1 MKYRRAPDVLP
12 EELLR
17 EVQKYTEGETLYI
30 PKAKERKK
38 WGEDSGARTFYRQR
52 NDEIREKY
60 LQKVPI
66 ERLADEYCLSED
78 MIRKILF
85 R

>member
-17 EVQKYTEGETLYI
+17 EVQKYSQGELLYV
-30 PKAKERKK
+30 PKAKEKKK
-38 WGEDSGARTFYRQR
+38 WGEESGARSFYLQR
-52 NDEIREKY
+52 NSEIREKY
-60 LQKVPI
+60 LQKVSVG
-66 ERLADEYCLSED
+66 RLADEYCLSED

>member
-1 MKYRRAPDVLP
+1 MKYLRAPDVLP
-12 EELLR
+12 EELLK
-17 EVQKYTEGETLYI
+17 EVQKYTEGSVLYI
-30 PKAKERKK
+30 PKAKEHKK
-38 WGEDSGARTFYRQR
+38 WGEESGARSFYRQR
-52 NDEIREKY
+52 NSEIREKY
-60 LQKVPI
+60 MQKVPV

>member
-1 MKYRRAPDVLP
+1 MNYRRASDVLP

-17 EVQKYTEGETLYI
+17 EVQKYTQGEMLYI
-30 PKAKERKK
+30 PSSKERKK
-38 WGEDSGARTFYRQR
+38 WGEDSGARRFYQLR
-52 NDEIREKY
+52 NNEIREKY
-60 LQKVPI
+60 SQKIPV

>member
-1 MKYRRAPDVLP
+1 MKYRRASDVLP

-17 EVQKYTEGETLYI
+17 EVQKYTQGETLYV
-30 PKAKERKK
+30 PKTKERKK
-38 WGEDSGARTFYRQR
+38 WGENSGARSFYSRR
-52 NDEIREKY
+52 NDEIREKFS
-60 LQKVPI
+60 QKVPV
-66 ERLADEYCLSED
+66 ERLADEYFLSED

>member
-1 MKYRRAPDVLP
+1 MKYRRASDVLP

-17 EVQKYTEGETLYI
+17 EVQKYTQGEALYV
-30 PKAKERKK
+30 PKARERKK
-38 WGEDSGARTFYRQR
+38 WGEDSGARSFYRQR
-52 NDEIREKY
+52 NEEIRTRY
-60 LQKVPI
+60 SQKVSI
-66 ERLADEYCLSED
+66 ERLADEFCLSED

>member
-1 MKYRRAPDVLP
+1 VKYRRASDVLP

-17 EVQKYTEGETLYI
+17 EVQKYSQGETLYV

-38 WGEDSGARTFYRQR
+38 WGEDSGARSFYQQR

-60 LQKVPI
+60 SQKVPI
-66 ERLADEYCLSED
+66 ERLADDYCLSDD
-78 MIRKILF
+78 MVRKILF